1 MGFQVLIQEFK
12 SMPNAE
18 TGTNTTTI
26 KITNHGLNTGDMI
39 VNRSLRYTSNNDP
52 CSRIVTVVDANTLSI
67 SLPITDQASGNQIR
81 LFKYIDKTNY
91 IKAGSLEASDRLDR
105 RNDCRFRMK
114 VANDALLPRCGQNVK
129 VLYDGQLIF
138 GGVIRQVNKRRINA
152 DSVALFADIIVEGYN
167 TLPSRRTVT
176 VNWSSPVYS
185 KDIVKYMI
193 DNFLA
198 EEGVTYN
205 YSEFGN
211 GYLWDEYP
219 KDIPSNCISIAQVLK
234 DMVDASGYKC
244 YIDNTR
250 KLHFKQEDTIVNA
263 PYNLITGESFLTDYY
278 VRDIE
283 LEENQINYRNKV
295 FFRGAP
301 DDFGDVIVTWGEYMQ
316 GVKDRQDVEGGSGVY
331 GGIIEDSEVD
341 NTVSKTAGTGTTTTN
356 INITAHGLS
365 TGDMIVNITRGNAKR
380 LVTVVDSNNVTVSA
394 ITSQTAGDE
403 IRIYPDAN
411 KIVRNNIK
419 RYGLVAPK
427 EITFTTQYM
436 GYRAGQKLT
445 VQLSEFGMTDPEYFL
460 IEEVSF
466 QDWDGVNAKSTV
478 KATSRAASDFS
489 TQYTENS
496 YDAYASFV
504 GGGGGTVINN
514 TGSNVI
520 ISETPP
526 SNPTTKTVWIPT
538 KPGVIDKT
546 VSGTLTE
553 LEADSII
560 QLFNAIT
567 VTLPTPAESL
577 KYKTFTFKSRDAN
590 TKIIAGTIDGVTNY
604 TLSGNNKVLNVYCDG
619 LGWFI
624 WGVIT

>member
-1 MGFQVLIQEFK
+1 MGFRVLIQGYVGSK
-12 SMPNAE
+12 LAE

-26 KITNHGLNTGDMI
+26 KITNHGLQTGDMI
-39 VNRSLRYTSNNDP
+39 VNEDRRYTSNNDP
-52 CSRIVTVVDANTLSI
+52 CSRIITKVDNDTFTIPLA
-67 SLPITDQASGNQIR
+67 ITGQTAGDWIR
-81 LFKYIDKTNY
+81 LYKYIDKTQL
-91 IKAGSLEASDRLDR
+91 IKAGSLEVSDRMDR

-114 VANDALLPRCGQNVK
+114 VANDALLPRCGQSVK
-129 VLYDGQLIF
+129 VLYNNELIF
-138 GGVIRQVNKRRINA
+138 GGAIRQVNKRRINA
-152 DSVALFADIIVEGYN
+152 ETVNLFADIIVEGYN

-301 DDFGDVIVTWGEYMQ
+301 DDFGDVIVTWGEYMR
-316 GVKDRQDVEGGSGVY
+316 GIKDRQDIEGGSGVY
-331 GGIIEDSEVD
+331 GGIIEDSEID
-341 NTVSKTAGTGTTTTN
+341 NTTAKTAESGTTTTN
-356 INITAHGLS
+356 ITVTNHGLN
-365 TGDMIVNITRGNAKR
+365 TGDMICNTTRDNTKR
-380 LVTVVDSNNVTVSA
+380 LVTVVDANNVTVAS
-394 ITSQTAGDE
+394 ITGQTAGDQ
-403 IRIYPDAN
+403 IIYYPDAN
-411 KIVRNNIK
+411 KIISNNIK
-419 RYGLVAPK
+419 RYGLVTPK
-427 EITFTTQYM
+427 VITFTTQYM
-436 GYRAGQKLT
+436 GFRAGQKLT
-445 VQLSEFGMTDPEYFL
+445 VQLAEFGMSENEYFL

-466 QDWDGVNAKSTV
+466 EDIDGTKAKSTV

-504 GGGGGTVINN
+504 GGGGSLTIKGVNLTVGKNYPNNPKPKDIHVNTNPTVI
-514 TGSNVI
+514 S
-520 ISETPP
+520 
-526 SNPTTKTVWIPT
+526 KTAN
-538 KPGVIDKT
+538 
-546 VSGTLTE
+546 GTLTE
-553 LEADSII
+553 KEADSIV
-560 QLFNAIT
+560 QLYNYIT
-567 VTLPTPAESL
+567 VNLPSPNARL
-577 KYKTFTFKSRDAN
+577 KFRSFIFKSRDAN
-590 TKIIAGTIDGVTNY
+590 TKTIVGTIDGNTDYIITTN
-604 TLSGNNKVLNVYCDG
+604 NEVLRVYCDG
-619 LGWFI
+619 LTWLT
-624 WGVIT
+624 W